1 MKVDRS
7 RTPWVIVVLHAPW
20 YNTNHA
26 HQGNGDDMKLA
37 LEQMLYEA
45 HVDIL
50 VAGHVHAYERTVN
63 FFILACLSIGGL
75 N

>member
-1 MKVDRS
+1 MKLDRG

-26 HQGNGDDMKLA
+26 HQGNGDAMKLA

-50 VAGHVHAYERTVN
+50 IGGHVHAYERTVN
-63 FFILACLSIGGL
+63 FLVFVH
-75 N
+75 